1 MTRVQERSSCAQ
13 RTYVQFVRSYG
24 GRVGELRL
32 LASQEVQEML
42 GVSRTRAYQI
52 TNSKSFPDPV
62 AVLSVG
68 RIWRAEDVERWIRD
82 HRPDLHDAEA

>member
-1 MTRVQERSSCAQ
+1 MERASAQ
-13 RTYVQFVRSYG
+13 RTSVQFACSY
-24 GRVGELRL
+24 RDLVGELRL
-32 LASQEVQEML
+32 VASQEVQDML

-68 RIWRAEDVERWIRD
+68 RIWRAEDVERWIRQ
-82 HRPDLHDAEA
+82 HRPDLQESEE

>member
-1 MTRVQERSSCAQ
+1 M
-13 RTYVQFVRSYG
+13 
-24 GRVGELRL
+24 GELRL
-32 LASQEVQEML
+32 VASQEVQEML

-68 RIWRAEDVERWIRD
+68 RIWRTDDVEQWIKQ
-82 HRPDLHDAEA
+82 HRPDLHDTEG